1 VTHHRHH
8 AAYGQ
13 EKARARKGKGH
24 KRGKVRD
31 RLDDVLM
38 VDLREK
44 RDLREEIGQIESRAE
59 FGLVD
64 NLDSNTNV
72 SFLSQ

>member
-1 VTHHRHH
+1 
-8 AAYGQ
+8 
-13 EKARARKGKGH
+13 
-24 KRGKVRD
+24 
-31 RLDDVLM
+31 LM

-44 RDLREEIGQIESRAE
+44 RDLREEIRQIESRAE

-64 NLDSNTNV
+64 YLDRDADI

>member
-13 EKARARKGKGH
+13 ERARARKGKGH

-44 RDLREEIGQIESRAE
+44 RDLREEIRQIESRAE

-64 NLDSNTNV
+64 YLDRDADI